1 MTESGG
7 GRARIVVGVDG
18 SDCSKDALRWA
29 ARQAEFTGATVDA
42 VLAWEFPVFYGWAP
56 ADSEDLD
63 FLRFAE
69 QTLAQAVDDV
79 FGPDHPGW
87 LRTRVVEGHAA
98 QVLVEASAEAGL
110 LVVGSRGHGR
120 FAGALLGSVSTY
132 CVHHAHCPVTVI
144 RPNGHTAAPS
154 IRA

>member
-1 MTESGG
+1 MTESGD

-42 VLAWEFPVFYGWAP
+42 VFAWEFPVFYGWAP
-56 ADSEDLD
+56 ADSEDLN

-69 QTLAQAVDDV
+69 QALAQAVDDV

-144 RPNGHTAAPS
+144 RPNGRTAAPS

>member
-1 MTESGG
+1 MTGPGG
-7 GRARIVVGVDG
+7 GRALIVVGVDG
-18 SDCSKDALRWA
+18 SECSKDALRWA
-29 ARQAEFTGATVDA
+29 ARQAEFTGATMDA

-56 ADSEDLD
+56 ADSQDLD
-63 FLRFAE
+63 FARFAE

-98 QVLVEASAEAGL
+98 QVLVVASAEADL
-110 LVVGSRGHGR
+110 LVVGSRGHRR

-132 CVHHAHCPVTVI
+132 CVHHAHCPITVI